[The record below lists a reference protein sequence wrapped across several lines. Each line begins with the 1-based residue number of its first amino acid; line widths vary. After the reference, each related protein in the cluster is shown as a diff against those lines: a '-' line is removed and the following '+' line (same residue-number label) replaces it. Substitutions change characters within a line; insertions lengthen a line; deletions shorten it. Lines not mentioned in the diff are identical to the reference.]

1 MIRLAFIKYAGM
13 AAGGVEKYLQTLAAH
28 LPKDIFN
35 IDFYYTDD
43 TPLIGNSFVHPATS
57 IERVEYCKKN
67 ESVDFYALILFLL
80 KTNKHIYGV
89 S

>member
-1 MIRLAFIKYAGM
+1 MLDFTKNPQDEMNEMYVSQMI
-13 AAGGVEKYLQTLAAH
+13 EW
-28 LPKDIFN
+28 
-35 IDFYYTDD
+35 
-43 TPLIGNSFVHPATS
+43 
-57 IERVEYCKKN
+57 CKKN